1 MEKTVVPKSAAKMKK
16 TYIGAETIISPLGGN
31 VSENF
36 TAIRDNRSGITLVS
50 NAGFNNDPVYL
61 AKILKGK
68 HTFKSLIADSMQLI
82 INQIDPDIISS
93 PRTILIVSSTKG
105 ALDQDISDQFGKS
118 MVGLMEKFRL
128 KNQPIVVSNA
138 CISGV
143 LAINAAG
150 NFVNAGLYDHAVV
163 VGCDLISDFVV
174 YGFQSLFAISD
185 KPCAPFDAGRTG
197 ITMGEGCGAVVVSN
211 SSSIFMETPLNLLPG
226 TTANDANHISGPS
239 RTGEGLYRAVKR
251 TLEINGLAPD
261 EIDFISAHGTATV
274 FNDEMESVAFDRL
287 GLGHIPLNSLKGY
300 FGHTLGAAGVI
311 ETAAS
316 MQMMREN
323 LLIKSL
329 GFEEQGTTKELNII
343 KKNANVDLKTIL
355 KTASGFGGGNASL
368 VIAKP

>member
-1 MEKTVVPKSAAKMKK
+1 MKK
-16 TYIGAETIISPLGGN
+16 IYIGAETIISPLGEN
-31 VSENF
+31 VRQNF
-36 TAIRDNRSGITLVS
+36 AAIRDNRSGITLVS
-50 NAGFNNDPVYL
+50 NAGFNDDAVYL
-61 AKILKGK
+61 AKFLTVTP
-68 HTFKSLIADSMQLI
+68 TFDSLIAATLNLVSDRL
-82 INQIDPDIISS
+82 DPTIVSS
-93 PRTILIVSSTKG
+93 EKTILIVSSTKG

-118 MVGLMEKFRL
+118 MTVITEQFGL
-128 KNQPIVVSNA
+128 KNQPIVISNA

-143 LAINAAG
+143 LAINAAR
-150 NFVNAGLYDHAVV
+150 NFIDAGLYDHAVV

-185 KPCAPFDAGRTG
+185 KPCAPFDAVRNG

-211 SSSIFMETPLNLLPG
+211 TTSIFNDAPLSLLPG

-239 RTGEGLYRAVKR
+239 RTGEGLYRTVKK
-251 TLEINGLAPD
+251 TMELNNLATD
-261 EIDFISAHGTATV
+261 DFDFISAHGTATV
-274 FNDEMESVAFDRL
+274 FNDEMESIAFDRL
-287 GLGHIPLNSLKGY
+287 GLNHVPLNSFKGY

-323 LLIKSL
+323 LLVKSL

-343 KKNANVDLKTIL
+343 KKNTTADLNTIL

-368 VIAKP
+368 VIAKR

>member
-1 MEKTVVPKSAAKMKK
+1 MKK
-16 TYIGAETIISPLGGN
+16 IYIGAETIISPLGED
-31 VSENF
+31 VRKNF
-36 TAIRDNRSGITLVS
+36 AAIRDNRSGITLIS
-50 NAGFNNDPVYL
+50 NAGFNDDAVYL
-61 AKILKGK
+61 AKFLTVTP
-68 HTFKSLIADSMQLI
+68 TFASLIAATLNLVSDQL
-82 INQIDPDIISS
+82 DPTIVSS
-93 PRTILIVSSTKG
+93 GKTILIVSSTKG

-118 MVGLMEKFRL
+118 MTVITEQFGL
-128 KNQPIVVSNA
+128 KNQPIVISNA

-143 LAINAAG
+143 LAINAAR
-150 NFVNAGLYDHAVV
+150 NFIDAGLYDHAVV

-185 KPCAPFDAGRTG
+185 KPCTPFDTLRNG

-211 SSSIFMETPLNLLPG
+211 TASIFNNSPLGLLPG

-239 RTGEGLYRAVKR
+239 RTGEGLYRTVKK
-251 TLEINGLAPD
+251 TMEINNLVAD
-261 EIDFISAHGTATV
+261 DFDFISAHGTATV
-274 FNDEMESVAFDRL
+274 FNDEMESIAFDRL
-287 GLGHIPLNSLKGY
+287 GLNHVPLNSLKGY

-323 LLIKSL
+323 LLVKSL

-343 KKNANVDLKTIL
+343 KKNTTADLNTIL

-368 VIAKP
+368 VIAKR